1 MSTVCVPDHPAIR
14 NAERTGYESG
24 SEPRVP
30 VCPVCGAETDTFYRV
45 FGEVIGCDHCVEI
58 TYAWSAEYDDD
69 EEEGD

>member
-1 MSTVCVPDHPAIR
+1 M
-14 NAERTGYESG
+14 
-24 SEPRVP
+24 P

-58 TYAWSAEYDDD
+58 TDAWSAEYDDD